1 MAVLPEEEAAEVEVL
16 NERLKKMTAITDKIS
31 RSLTKL
37 SGSAQQVE
45 MSVQPILK
53 QTGSLTALAGNID
66 AGIFEID
73 KTMKLLDLVKREE
86 NTIRKGPQVVGLP
99 DYLNSV
105 KRLSEGLAAL
115 QSTGLKSAEK
125 AVKEMT
131 LLLKTGSVQLEDQ
144 FKKSL
149 AQESTPCEPLHFI
162 TKKLPFPT
170 FTPDK
175 LKTIAVINEFLSST
189 IGTTASSQQN
199 SNVQSSA
206 INIYSDVRG
215 TYISSSL
222 SSLSQGCVNTAT
234 RRNVN
239 VPYEKGDN
247 GIAHYAQALEGIF
260 SAEYDNIQRL
270 FKPNLWLKVY
280 TATTQQALTVF
291 SNTVRQLNK
300 HIVSFMISDCY
311 LAFDVIECVTA
322 TATRLGTKT
331 GEKNEFVEALKPI
344 RQTASASFFEILE
357 DLKRKGA
364 SMAAV
369 PIDATVSEYTQ
380 QNMARLRRL
389 TDYQT
394 AVAGLLISLGDKNW
408 NSPYSPTLA
417 VNQQSFDV
425 GADGN
430 VLLANYCMEC
440 IDRMLEI
447 LEAKGKMYIKKQ
459 QQCAV
464 FMVNNVAYVET
475 SIKRGGLVGV
485 LSLGGGI
492 AKVEKWRKKAV
503 EEYMVPWKEAAGYL
517 LDMTYT
523 SKAAIT
529 VAASGSKPSLT
540 SKDKEAI
547 KEKFKNF
554 NTLFDTLISQH
565 KSYVFPDKEVK
576 AMLFKE
582 ITFISPLYGRFW
594 DKYHEVV
601 KDKHVKYDVT
611 ALQTVLASCQ

>member
-16 NERLKKMTAITDKIS
+16 NERLKKMTGITDKIS

-53 QTGSLTALAGNID
+53 QTGSLTALAGNINS
-66 AGIFEID
+66 GIREID

-99 DYLNSV
+99 DYLDSV
-105 KRLSEGLAAL
+105 KCLSEGLAAL

-144 FKKSL
+144 FKKTL
-149 AQESTPCEPLHFI
+149 AQDSTPCEPLHFI
-162 TKKLPFPT
+162 TKKLPFPV
-170 FTPDK
+170 FTPEK

-189 IGTTASSQQN
+189 IGTTATSQSQQA
-199 SNVQSSA
+199 QSSA
-206 INIYSDVRG
+206 INIYADVRG

-234 RRNVN
+234 RRNTA

-247 GIAHYAQALEGIF
+247 GISHYAQALEGIF

-270 FKPNLWLKVY
+270 FKSNVWLKVY
-280 TATTQQALTVF
+280 TQTTQQALTVF

-300 HIVSFMISDCY
+300 HIVSFMITDCY

-344 RQTASASFFEILE
+344 RQTASASFYEILE
-357 DLKRKGA
+357 DLKRKGN
-364 SMAAV
+364 SMASV
-369 PIDATVSEYTQ
+369 PLDATVSDYTQ
-380 QNMARLRRL
+380 ANMARLRRL

-417 VNQQSFDV
+417 ANQQSFDV

-447 LEAKGKMYIKKQ
+447 IEAKGKMYIKKQ

-611 ALQTVLASCQ
+611 ALQSVLASCQ